1 VVNGKLFRTVAQD
14 EGKTTQNSGVCVPT
28 VDGDTYYGK
37 LTRIIEVEY
46 YDTTRY
52 VLFKCDWAD
61 IRKDRGWL
69 EDEYGITLVNFKNLI
84 HMGDN
89 ILDDPYIL
97 SSQVSQL
104 YYVHDDRNPDW
115 CCVVRT
121 KLRNVYDVGEG
132 EGNNDEDLN
141 YHESEPLN
149 LNINQDPNDVD
160 YGEDL
165 HYARSDIPAFKVV
178 QPQ

>member
-14 EGKTTQNSGVCVPT
+14 EGKTTQNSDVRVST

-37 LTRIIEVEY
+37 LTQIIEVKY

-52 VLFKCDWAD
+52 VLFKCDWAN
-61 IRKDRGWL
+61 IRKDRKWS

-84 HMGDN
+84 HTGDK
-89 ILDDPYIL
+89 ISDDLYVL
-97 SSQVSQL
+97 SSQVSQV
-104 YYVHDDRNPDW
+104 YYIHDDRNPDS
-115 CCVVRT
+115 CCIVRT
-121 KLRNVYDVGEG
+121 KLRNVYDVGQG
-132 EGNNDEDLN
+132 EGNNDDGLN

-149 LNINQDPNDVD
+149 LNVNRDPNDVD
-160 YGEDL
+160 YLDVQC
-165 HYARSDIPAFKVV
+165 ARTDIPAIEVV